1 MDTSGSLFRTR
12 PWRWCPTSFDVTPA
26 VNTLS
31 SLVATVLIVLG
42 VWRSAQMARGFV
54 DRVYKSKALWMAA
67 LTSSIL
73 LSELTGFIQFPST
86 ALGSLLVIS
95 PLVLVIIV
103 SYGLVDRTII
113 VAMRADFF
121 HRDALGWTK
130 VRLPGFV
137 LVAGALCLI
146 VADSALVPSG
156 AFTSALWS
164 TVAFAIFVGVVPL
177 VLGYAA
183 IAIVVS
189 ARRTADRTLKRHI
202 LFLGVSLA
210 CFAAVLALFALPST
224 DLFDILEDALNVA
237 SLYMLYRAVMS
248 LTLLGR
254 VEKVTEAS
262 HPHSVSGSR

>member
-1 MDTSGSLFRTR
+1 M
-12 PWRWCPTSFDVTPA
+12 
-26 VNTLS
+26 
-31 SLVATVLIVLG
+31 VLG
-42 VWRSAQMARGFV
+42 AWRSAQMARGFV
-54 DRVYKSKALWMAA
+54 DRVYRSKALWMAA
-67 LTSSIL
+67 LLSSIL
-73 LSELTGFIQFPST
+73 ISELTGFVQFPST

-103 SYGLVDRTII
+103 SYGLVDRTIL
-113 VAMRADFF
+113 VAMRSDFF

-156 AFTSALWS
+156 TTAPPLWS
-164 TVAFAIFVGVVPL
+164 TVAFDIFVVVVPL

-189 ARRTADRTLKRHI
+189 ARRTADKTLKKHI
-202 LFLGVSLA
+202 LFLGLSLA
-210 CFAAVLALFALPST
+210 CFATILALFASPGT
-224 DLFDILEDALNVA
+224 DLFDLLEDALNVA
-237 SLYMLYRAVMS
+237 SLYLLYRAAMS

-254 VEKVTEAS
+254 VEKTTES
-262 HPHSVSGSR
+262 NLPHSALRSSRVVRVSKVL